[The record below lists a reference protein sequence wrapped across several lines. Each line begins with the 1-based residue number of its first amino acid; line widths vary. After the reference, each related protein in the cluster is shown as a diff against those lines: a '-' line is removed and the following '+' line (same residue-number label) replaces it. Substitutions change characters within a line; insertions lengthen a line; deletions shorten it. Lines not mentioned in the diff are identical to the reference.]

1 MRGRMSPRPSRAAST
16 GLAVALTVLLLVAGG
31 AEGGGFDFDAS
42 IRLAK
47 QFGQDA
53 LAWYEKTPAAERM
66 TWGGLV
72 AAGSLGLGVLFER
85 TLRLRRRRIVP
96 DEFTSRFLNRLL
108 DGKLDRGKALDF
120 CELNPSP
127 ASRVALAAVRRWGR
141 PVTDLERAVALAHR
155 VEAAR
160 LRRNVGT
167 LRRVAA
173 LAPLLGLLGTLVM
186 VGRALAGV
194 ENGLAWGP
202 ALASALF
209 PLTASVALATLAL
222 VAYDGLAG
230 RVESLVGDLDRVGA
244 ETIDAVAMALP
255 LETVT
260 RIGSGPLSMQGS
272 GSGHSGNPNASSSS
286 ARPAHQI
293 RMEVPTPTPTPKPK
307 PLPRAPIDDEDDF
320 D

>member
-1 MRGRMSPRPSRAAST
+1 MRGRMSSRPTRAAST
-16 GLAVALTVLLLVAGG
+16 GLAVALAALLLVAGG
-31 AEGGGFDFDAS
+31 AEGGGFDFDALM
-42 IRLAK
+42 RLAR
-47 QFGQDA
+47 QFGQGA

-72 AAGSLGLGVLFER
+72 AAGTLGLGVLFER
-85 TLRLRRRRIVP
+85 TLRLRRRRIIP
-96 DEFTSRFLNRLL
+96 NEFTSRFLDRLL

-194 ENGLAWGP
+194 ENGVAWGP

-244 ETIDAVAMALP
+244 ETIDAVAMAMALP
-255 LETVT
+255 LESAT
-260 RIGSGPLSMQGS
+260 RIGSGPLSMPGS
-272 GSGHSGNPNASSSS
+272 GSAHTGNPNVPSTS

-293 RMEVPTPTPTPKPK
+293 RLEVPKPKPK
-307 PLPRAPIDDEDDF
+307 PLPRVPIDDEDDF

>member
-1 MRGRMSPRPSRAAST
+1 
-16 GLAVALTVLLLVAGG
+16 
-31 AEGGGFDFDAS
+31 
-42 IRLAK
+42 
-47 QFGQDA
+47 
-53 LAWYEKTPAAERM
+53 
-66 TWGGLV
+66 
-72 AAGSLGLGVLFER
+72 
-85 TLRLRRRRIVP
+85 
-96 DEFTSRFLNRLL
+96 
-108 DGKLDRGKALDF
+108 
-120 CELNPSP
+120 
-127 ASRVALAAVRRWGR
+127 
-141 PVTDLERAVALAHR
+141 
-155 VEAAR
+155 
-160 LRRNVGT
+160 
-167 LRRVAA
+167 
-173 LAPLLGLLGTLVM
+173 M
-186 VGRALAGV
+186 VGRALAEV

-230 RVESLVGDLDRVGA
+230 RVESLVGDLDSVGA

>member
-1 MRGRMSPRPSRAAST
+1 MRGRISSRPSRATST
-16 GLAVALTVLLLVAGG
+16 GLAIALAVLLLVAGG
-31 AEGGGFDFDAS
+31 AEGGGFDLDALM
-42 IRLAK
+42 RLVR
-47 QFGQDA
+47 QFGQGA

-66 TWGGLV
+66 TWAGLV
-72 AAGSLGLGVLFER
+72 AAGALGLGVLFER
-85 TLRLRRRRIVP
+85 TLRLRRRRIIP
-96 DEFTSRFLNRLL
+96 NEFTSRFLDRLL

-141 PVTDLERAVALAHR
+141 PVNDLERAVALAHR
-155 VEAAR
+155 VEAEQ

-186 VGRALAGV
+186 VGRALAGM
-194 ENGLAWGP
+194 ENGVAWAP

-209 PLTASVALATLAL
+209 PLTSSVALATLAL

-244 ETIDAVAMALP
+244 ETIDAVAMAVP
-255 LETVT
+255 LELAT

-272 GSGHSGNPNASSSS
+272 GSGHSLNPNASSSS
-286 ARPAHQI
+286 ARPAPQI
-293 RMEVPTPTPTPKPK
+293 RMEVPTPKPKLK